1 MILVD
6 FSEVRHHY
14 EKGEFALAYDCL
26 YRLMEK
32 GVDDPSDTI
41 CVMAWRARLMITLG
55 DLDGALSAAEMVI
68 QLSQDLGSEFRYV
81 EGVLSKIDVLLRSGN
96 VKEAMGLIE
105 EIRPLIA
112 RKLQELES
120 DPSLAE
126 LLARYYR
133 LHGNILSFLG
143 RYDEG
148 VQLYEQGFSILKDTD
163 RFRYE
168 RWALLNNL
176 GNYYYVKGHLDQAE
190 KYLEQAI
197 RDAKGVGNEVA
208 SAFSSMNLGRVFQ
221 AKGELKRAY
230 EIYLAIRGLFGKMPR
245 YLFQSVVLFYLIQV
259 AIEIGDLTR
268 LPEYLSD
275 LERIAGREGASDDE
289 LALLYMGRALYEL
302 HKGRLSSIARA
313 QEYLRAVD
321 SLRVSQLR
329 WSDAKLLELAVLLNE
344 AMIIRNDEIFM
355 EIEVILNRL
364 EEHARE
370 NFLDAL
376 LAELYPLRAQL
387 ELLRGNWEKA
397 RRFFLTGWDIAHQQK
412 LGFLAKKISSMYE
425 DAWQLVSSID
435 SNVVSSSQNK
445 DTLRLMSES
454 VHSLIF
460 KSSVVRQEQEWER
473 PVFFLI
479 MQDTGIM
486 VFSRTYFEDFDD
498 KSLIGGFLATVNMFA
513 SEVFVEKGSVQI
525 MKYDS
530 WNVMMKR
537 TDKLIFAYAFQG
549 SSFRSNAIIDGMIE
563 WVYSSSELLEYLEK
577 PIFKKSD
584 EKDNRLKQILD
595 ELVFSF
601 GLDHPR
607 A

>member
-14 EKGEFALAYDCL
+14 EKGEFTLAYDRL
-26 YRLMEK
+26 YRLMEE
-32 GVDDPSDTI
+32 GVDNPDDTI
-41 CVMAWRARLMITLG
+41 WVMAWRARLMITLG

-68 QLSQDLGSEFRYV
+68 QLSQDFGSESSYI

-96 VKEAMGLIE
+96 VKEAMTLVE
-105 EIRPLIA
+105 EIQPLIA
-112 RKLQELES
+112 RKSRELENGS
-120 DPSLAE
+120 SLEE
-126 LLARYYR
+126 LLARYFR
-133 LHGNILSFLG
+133 LHGNLLSYLG

-148 VQLYEQGFSILKDTD
+148 AKLYEQGFSILKESQK
-163 RFRYE
+163 FRYE

-176 GNYYYVKGHLDQAE
+176 GNYHYVKGHLDQAE
-190 KYLEQAI
+190 QYLTKAI
-197 RDAKGVGNEVA
+197 RDAKEVGNEVA
-208 SAFSSMNLGRVFQ
+208 VAFSSMNLGRVFQ
-221 AKGELKRAY
+221 AKGDLRQAYDIFLGIRA
-230 EIYLAIRGLFGKMPR
+230 LLTRMPR
-245 YLFQSVVLFYLIQV
+245 YLFESVVLFYLIQV
-259 AIEIGDLTR
+259 AIEIGDLDR

-275 LERIAGREGASDDE
+275 LERIAGREGVSDDE

-329 WSDAKLLELAVLLNE
+329 WSDAKLLELAILLQE
-344 AMIIRNDEIFM
+344 ALIIRNDEILL
-355 EIEVILNRL
+355 EIEGILNRL

-387 ELLRGNWEKA
+387 ELLRGNWEQA
-397 RRFFLTGWDIAHQQK
+397 RRFFLMGWDIAHQQK

-425 DAWQLVSSID
+425 NAWELASNID
-435 SNVVSSSQNK
+435 PNSFSSSHNK
-445 DTLRLMSES
+445 ETLKLMSDS

-460 KSSVVRQEQEWER
+460 KSSMARQEQEWER

-486 VFSRTYFEDFDD
+486 VFSRTYFEGFDD

-513 SEVFVEKGSVQI
+513 SEVFVEKGSIQI
-525 MKYDS
+525 MKYEN

-549 SSFRSNAIIDGMIE
+549 PSFRSRAIIDGVIE
-563 WVYSSSELLEYLEK
+563 KVYSSPELLEYLEK
-577 PIFKKSD
+577 QIFKKSD
-584 EKDNRLKQILD
+584 EKETSIKLILD

-601 GLDHPR
+601 GLDYPR
-607 A
+607 T